1 MSHVNLDDREV
12 ARRGKKIYEQQIRAK
27 VETQENIGK
36 IISID
41 VESGDY
47 EVDSDLLT
55 TCRRLQA
62 RHENAV
68 LWTER
73 IGFNA
78 VYAIGGTLTRTAS

>member
-1 MSHVNLDDREV
+1 MSPAGLADQEIMQ
-12 ARRGKKIYEQQIRAK
+12 RGKELYEQQIRAK
-27 VETQENIGK
+27 VETPENIGK

-62 RHENAV
+62 RHEHAV

-78 VYAIGGTLTRTAS
+78 VYAIGGTLTS

>member
-1 MSHVNLDDREV
+1 MSVANLVDQQIEQ
-12 ARRGKKIYEQQIRAK
+12 RGKEIYQQQIRAK
-27 VETQENIGK
+27 VENQENIGK

-41 VESGDY
+41 IESGDY

-62 RHENAV
+62 RHESAV

-78 VYAIGGTLTRTAS
+78 VYAVGGTLTRTAS

>member
-1 MSHVNLDDREV
+1 MSHVNLDDQEV
-12 ARRGKKIYEQQIRAK
+12 ARRGKEIYEQQIRAK

-47 EVDSDLLT
+47 EVDSDLLA
-55 TCRRLQA
+55 TCRRLQT

-78 VYAIGGTLTRTAS
+78 VYAIGGMLTRTVL